1 MCSVAAAMLTEPTRP
16 RLFERIHAST
26 RAPIIGLILVSL
38 LSLGARAYKLDEP
51 CQSPCNT
58 ANEHTMIFDEA
69 YYVNAARVIVGI
81 HPPKGDHY
89 SASPLGTDPNAEHPQ
104 GAKLIVAAAIEL
116 FGDGPFAWRL
126 PSLIFGSLALLGM
139 FVLVR
144 SAGGGRWSALGAA
157 TLLAT
162 DNLLLVHGRI
172 FTLDIYVV
180 TMMIWGV
187 AFYLQDRPVLAGV
200 VLAVGF
206 CFKLVG
212 PYALG
217 TLGLL
222 ELARVFV
229 RWRDPDSPPGWS
241 LRGAIGRFVPTVFTS
256 VGVCVGLLAIMGLIA
271 TPYADAEATL
281 LNGGPFQHIAH
292 MFSYAAQQVS
302 PTGPQG
308 IASYPWAWLL
318 DLKGILYLRINPSLP
333 GQDFHAIHPVVA
345 FWGMPSPVIM
355 APGHAGPGLLSVA
368 LCAPPAS
375 RPVRGGPAA
384 GDAGCDVVHR
394 HVDAVR
400 RPQPGRPT
408 HELHLLHGDRD
419 ARDLRRGHLRGRAGL
434 AAGPHVAAGG
444 HRRLGIRRSGGGGA
458 HVSVRGGVLSAP
470 AADGA
475 PRQAA
480 KISPATSSAVRA
492 VRSITVTPA
501 SLRIQVSWRRA

>member
-1 MCSVAAAMLTEPTRP
+1 MCSVAAAMLREPTRP
-16 RLFERIHAST
+16 RLLARLLASP

-81 HPPKGDHY
+81 HPPQGDHY

-200 VLAVGF
+200 ALAIGF

-217 TLGLL
+217 TLALL
-222 ELARVFV
+222 ELARLVV
-229 RWRDPDSPPGWS
+229 HRRDPGSPPEWG
-241 LRGAIGRFVPTVFTS
+241 LRGVIGRFVPTVFTS
-256 VGVCVGLLAIMGLIA
+256 VGVFVGLLAILGLIA

-281 LNGGPFQHIAH
+281 ITGGPFAHIAH

-302 PTGPQG
+302 PSGPQG
-308 IASYPWAWLL
+308 IASYPWQWLL

-333 GQDFHAIHPVVA
+333 GQDFHAIHPVAA

-355 APGHAGPGLLSVA
+355 ALGMPGLVF
-368 LCAPPAS
+368 CAY
-375 RPVRGGPAA
+375 RVLR
-384 GDAGCDVVHR
+384 R
-394 HVDAVR
+394 R
-400 RPQPGRPT
+400 RPGQSPQDQQLAMLAVTWFIGTWVPFAVLSLVDQRTSYIYYMVIVMPGIYVAATYTAALGWRLGRT
-408 HELHLLHGDRD
+408 W
-419 ARDLRRGHLRGRAGL
+419 LRGLIGVWAF
-434 AAGPHVAAGG
+434 
-444 HRRLGIRRSGGGGA
+444 
-458 HVSVRGGVLSAP
+458 GVLV
-470 AADGA
+470 
-475 PRQAA
+475 
-480 KISPATSSAVRA
+480 AVVLMYPFVA
-492 VRSITVTPA
+492 VF
-501 SLRIQVSWRRA
+501 

>member
-1 MCSVAAAMLTEPTRP
+1 MCSVAPAMLAEPTRP

-51 CQSPCNT
+51 CQSPCTT

-81 HPPKGDHY
+81 HPPQGDHY

-104 GAKLIVAAAIEL
+104 GAKLIVAGAIEL

-187 AFYLQDRPVLAGV
+187 AFYLQERPVLAGV

-229 RWRDPDSPPGWS
+229 RWHDPDSPPAWG
-241 LRGAIGRFVPTVFTS
+241 LRGAISRFVPTVFTS

-302 PTGPQG
+302 PNGPQG

-355 APGHAGPGLLSVA
+355 ALGMPA
-368 LCAPPAS
+368 LVFCLW
-375 RPVRGGPAA
+375 RF
-384 GDAGCDVVHR
+384 
-394 HVDAVR
+394 VR
-400 RPQPGRPT
+400 RRRPGQSPEDQQLAMLAVTWFIGTWTPFAVLSLVDQRTSYIYYMVIVMPGIYVAAT
-408 HELHLLHGDRD
+408 YAAALGWRLG
-419 ARDLRRGHLRGRAGL
+419 RRWLRGVIGVWAFGVL
-434 AAGPHVAAGG
+434 VAA
-444 HRRLGIRRSGGGGA
+444 
-458 HVSVRGGVLSAP
+458 VLMYP
-470 AADGA
+470 FV
-475 PRQAA
+475 
-480 KISPATSSAVRA
+480 AVF
-492 VRSITVTPA
+492 
-501 SLRIQVSWRRA
+501 